1 MANVVTYTY
10 DPEDIILLIGG
21 VPIESWGS
29 DSAVTLTA
37 NNDRVEVQ
45 EGILGDITV
54 NKSRMLSGTLTVNVK
69 AQSLE
74 DKMFDELGT
83 IEGLYGLP
91 IALYIG
97 SANKQLITDGWYQGM
112 ADLTAGTTIDDRAHV
127 FGVSNSQPSLIN
139 SAESIVSQVQGIDLG
154 F

>member
-1 MANVVTYTY
+1 MASVVQYTY

-29 DSAVTLTA
+29 DTAVTLSA

-45 EGILGDITV
+45 EGITGEITV
-54 NKSRMLSGTLTVNVK
+54 NKSRMLSGTITVNVK
-69 AQSLE
+69 AQSVE

-83 IEGLYGLP
+83 MEGLYGIP

-97 SANKQLITDGWYQGM
+97 SANKQLVTDGWYQGM
-112 ADLTAGTTIDDRAHV
+112 ADLEAGTSIADRAHV
-127 FGVSNSQPSLIN
+127 FGVSNSQPSLMD
-139 SAESIVSQVQGIDLG
+139 SAQSIVSQVQGIKL
-154 F
+154 

>member
-21 VPIESWGS
+21 YPITSWGS
-29 DSAVTLTA
+29 DSAVTLSA

-54 NKSRMLSGTLTVNVK
+54 NKSRKLSGTLTVNVK
-69 AQSLE
+69 AQSIE

-83 IEGLYGLP
+83 VEGLYGMP

-112 ADLTAGTTIDDRAHV
+112 ADLEAGTTMGDRSHV
-127 FGVSNSQPSLIN
+127 FGVSSSSLSLID
-139 SAESIVSQVQGIDLG
+139 SAESVLSQIEKLG
-154 F
+154 L

>member
-1 MANVVTYTY
+1 MASVVQYTY

-29 DSAVTLTA
+29 DTAVTLSA

-45 EGILGDITV
+45 EGITGEITV
-54 NKSRMLSGTLTVNVK
+54 NKSRMLSGTITVNVK
-69 AQSLE
+69 AQSVE

-83 IEGLYGLP
+83 MEGLYGIP

-97 SANKQLITDGWYQGM
+97 SANKQLVTDGWYQGM
-112 ADLTAGTTIDDRAHV
+112 ADLEAGTSISDRAHV
-127 FGVSNSQPSLIN
+127 FGVSNSQPSLID
-139 SAESIVSQVQGIDLG
+139 SAQSIVSQVQGIKL
-154 F
+154 